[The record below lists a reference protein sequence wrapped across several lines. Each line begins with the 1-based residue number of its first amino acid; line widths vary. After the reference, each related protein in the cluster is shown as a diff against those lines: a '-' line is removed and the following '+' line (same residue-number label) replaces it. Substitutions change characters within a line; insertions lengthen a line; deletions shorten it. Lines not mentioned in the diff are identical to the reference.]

1 MASTQNS
8 ISSLVAQFLR
18 LQKNALEIINGLNEV
33 ATSTNDNVQIELL
46 DESGLPTLASIPAY
60 GYLRSQIERIDSN
73 IQSLAGLGDNFA
85 TVRNPDGT
93 YSQIYRAEPIKDPAP
108 LQNLQVPSTFA
119 TRDNWF
125 FESFLTP
132 LLFITIDVTGQVAD
146 DADRVRV
153 KRIIANTNTDEKK
166 AYFDQNLKGRNDLS
180 EQAFTNDLLNAGIDY
195 FVDEDNLDL
204 PLRTIRN
211 KGSFGVISFFDDI
224 VTLTDSN
231 GNQTKE
237 TRRNYKLTSVNYTDT
252 TSNVQNGRTLA
263 VGNTL
268 LTRDGSR
275 YEITS
280 INIEETSVQL
290 KRTSGY
296 QPVEIGE
303 NSLTLSSNQLSP
315 RIIQVNVGFDERQGI
330 FFKQIDD
337 NYNIVGSTWS
347 TGIVFFSNELR
358 INTDSGVQTLEQF
371 YLTSVADLGQIFL
384 GMAKEKK
391 INAISGLSPD
401 APALAETNFRVVQI
415 NTQLT
420 QGTDA
425 QTLSEKVS
433 LKSTLQSEIQQLD
446 NSIGKTRSD
455 INSVSNSSVLQAG
468 NGNNTIAGVVSSNLN
483 AGNQNTNALQANL
496 NSLTEQRTQKQQL
509 LSSVVSD
516 ITTLSENN
524 PQLKVEPKYRVRG
537 FWAIPPAKE
546 SSVTGPQSVIQFIIQ
561 YRYLSESGS
570 APSIQQINFLDNN
583 GQQKTG
589 AFSNWNEFKSE
600 IRKKVYDPNS
610 GTYVWAPEDT
620 DNADANNINQLD
632 IPITKGERVEIRIKS
647 VSEAGWPD
655 NPVTSDFSQAVVI
668 SFPADASTQSTTES
682 VSSNLRDEAVLAIQQ
697 DLAAKGVDGLLTKQ
711 VNVGNKTFYL
721 DAVSVLSGFYDSAG
735 SPLDLFQKIT
745 ELQDQLNSLRAV
757 VERATGTLQVTVVDT
772 NGNSQIVTN
781 GSTINLN
788 GGYYNQIFSNAT
800 TTDAGKIAASVYEI
814 KITNTT
820 AGLLELSS
828 ILPGG
833 LDTIAGSSSTFSLP
847 SGYSTNLRY
856 GETPISITSLT
867 TANIVPV
874 GSTGA
879 ADNQSLTQYRQ
890 APPYASGNSNSQF
903 AYPRWK
909 SVGYDSDNYIVPSAF
924 ASSYLYNGDSSG
936 LPRNGSQMLPYDPS
950 NSGVPTASG
959 TNSNVWNGGITGSTG
974 NYTGLGNGTL
984 SEFCIHK
991 NHPALSSGLQFDN
1004 LVKPDY
1010 SGGVVVYPFF
1020 RHSDYFYTDQT
1031 IQGYLTQLGYQP
1043 AQTDFVQGA
1052 TASRED
1058 SMYPNKLGFIDNDEY
1073 LIGRYTCG
1081 AYLFLGPPTSSSI
1094 QVEGSTQLA
1103 SKYVQ
1108 TGDSNSINIALV
1120 FQFRAND
1127 KLGFIGGFRANGNPT
1142 NISYTKKIGIDI
1154 QVRNQSPFSFDIQ
1167 VTGKFKNDTL
1177 SSPNFSST
1185 SVNVG

>member
-132 LLFITIDVTGQVAD
+132 LLFITIDVTGQVAE

-433 LKSTLQSEIQQLD
+433 LKSTIQSEIQQLD

-455 INSVSNSSVLQAG
+455 INSVSNPSVLQAG
-468 NGNNTIAGVVSSNLN
+468 NGNSTIPRVVSSNLN
-483 AGNQNTNALQANL
+483 ATNQNTNALQANL

-546 SSVTGPQSVIQFIIQ
+546 SPVTGPQSVIQFIIQ
-561 YRYLSESGS
+561 YRYLSESGA

-682 VSSNLRDEAVLAIQQ
+682 VSSNLKDEAVLAIQQ
-697 DLAAKGVDGLLTKQ
+697 DLAAKGVDGLLTRQ
-711 VNVGNKTFYL
+711 VTVGNKTFYL

-867 TANIVPV
+867 TADIVPV
-874 GSTGA
+874 GSTGG
-879 ADNQSLTQYRQ
+879 ADNESLTQYRQ

-909 SVGYDSDNYIVPSAF
+909 SVGYDSDNYIVPSA
-924 ASSYLYNGDSSG
+924 
-936 LPRNGSQMLPYDPS
+936 
-950 NSGVPTASG
+950 
-959 TNSNVWNGGITGSTG
+959 
-974 NYTGLGNGTL
+974 L
-984 SEFCIHK
+984 SLIH
-991 NHPALSSGLQFDN
+991 
-1004 LVKPDY
+1004 
-1010 SGGVVVYPFF
+1010 
-1020 RHSDYFYTDQT
+1020 
-1031 IQGYLTQLGYQP
+1031 I
-1043 AQTDFVQGA
+1043 
-1052 TASRED
+1052 
-1058 SMYPNKLGFIDNDEY
+1058 
-1073 LIGRYTCG
+1073 
-1081 AYLFLGPPTSSSI
+1081 
-1094 QVEGSTQLA
+1094 
-1103 SKYVQ
+1103 
-1108 TGDSNSINIALV
+1108 
-1120 FQFRAND
+1120 
-1127 KLGFIGGFRANGNPT
+1127 
-1142 NISYTKKIGIDI
+1142 
-1154 QVRNQSPFSFDIQ
+1154 
-1167 VTGKFKNDTL
+1167 
-1177 SSPNFSST
+1177 
-1185 SVNVG
+1185 